1 MRVIVKLESNR
12 HANLD
17 SFPFRYRFY
26 SDKDI
31 DIELTKIHPID
42 RKYIDKPKERYGV
55 SASFKLPNN
64 PKALRGRF
72 IISKKDN
79 CIITVIREGSAFNT
93 ERLLSDTLAQLR
105 KSGDI
110 CVEDLFQMYDKKIK
124 THADVI
130 RFLSDKIGS
139 KKVNEAENLAKRKI
153 ENLANALK
161 NKSEE
166 SDYLSGV
173 AIAAELEKEEALE
186 EVYALRDKLKISEK
200 KNQRL
205 EQMYESETAEVSSQ
219 KGKTMSNKNIASGID
234 WSEETS
240 TSGVFKSYIVQ
251 TPFLIVTL
259 YKDGGE
265 RDIKCKNT
273 HGSDYNKA
281 IEDVKTLKDGD
292 MITYSTRGAGA
303 FGSGWFYKIEKD
315 ISVKL
320 DAESDKENESLE
332 SYKDNDRGLNTDDSD
347 WGYYDHDTDF
357 DIDENGNIRR

>member
-1 MRVIVKLESNR
+1 MRVIAKLESNR

-31 DIELTKIHPID
+31 DIELTKTHRID

-55 SASFKLPNN
+55 TASFKLPNN
-64 PKALRGRF
+64 SKTLRGRF

-93 ERLLSDTLAQLR
+93 ERLLSDTLAELR

-110 CVEDLFQMYDKKIK
+110 CVEDLFEMYDKRIK

-139 KKVNEAENLAKRKI
+139 KKVHEAEKLAKKKI
-153 ENLANALK
+153 DNLSNALK
-161 NKSEE
+161 NKREE
-166 SDYLSGV
+166 NEYLAGV
-173 AIAAELEKEEALE
+173 AIVAELEKDEALE
-186 EVYALRDKLKISEK
+186 EVRSLREKVNIAEK

-205 EQMYESETAEVSSQ
+205 KQMYESETAQAASQ

-265 RDIKCKNT
+265 RDIRCKNT

-292 MITYSTRGAGA
+292 MITYSTRGAGK
-303 FGSGWFYKIEKD
+303 FGSEWFYKIEKD
-315 ISVKL
+315 VKSKS
-320 DAESDKENESLE
+320 DIESGKEEESPE
-332 SYKDNDRGLNTDDSD
+332 SYRGDDRGLNTDDSD